1 MSHYMFEKTIYNC
14 AFLKNFTVA
23 PLGHW
28 KGREVILISQFQEDQ
43 SVSNFSHMYP
53 TNIVKSVN

>member
-1 MSHYMFEKTIYNC
+1 MFEKNIYKC